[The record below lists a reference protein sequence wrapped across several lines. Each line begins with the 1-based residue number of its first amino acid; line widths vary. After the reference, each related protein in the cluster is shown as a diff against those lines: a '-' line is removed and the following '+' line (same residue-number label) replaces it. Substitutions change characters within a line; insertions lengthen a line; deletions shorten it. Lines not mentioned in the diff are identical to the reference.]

1 MRSGN
6 YSQSIQTRSKANRK
20 AALGTPAYLY
30 ISPPLTFKM
39 TTAFPGGMGREKES
53 PDLRHLLF
61 LWCKYSHQSP
71 ILATNMTLQSTDL
84 GVNKSVLT
92 SWCRWLQHSTL
103 VSPSI
108 TLFLVSPFAPLPLK
122 FPKAYSLEQVPSFS
136 FLLPVLIIFNF
147 KVMYSFHNL
156 INSLDCLSR
165 KFHMYTQTLK
175 SAHKCEEQKN
185 PLEAMGHQIKKI
197 YSMQ

>member
-30 ISPPLTFKM
+30 ISPPLTFIM

-84 GVNKSVLT
+84 GINK
-92 SWCRWLQHSTL
+92 
-103 VSPSI
+103 
-108 TLFLVSPFAPLPLK
+108 
-122 FPKAYSLEQVPSFS
+122 
-136 FLLPVLIIFNF
+136 
-147 KVMYSFHNL
+147 
-156 INSLDCLSR
+156 
-165 KFHMYTQTLK
+165 
-175 SAHKCEEQKN
+175 
-185 PLEAMGHQIKKI
+185 
-197 YSMQ
+197 